1 MLVSPVIRI
10 AKSEMKKRS
19 SDETKKG
26 ASASSRAIRFAS
38 LILVVVTIAA
48 LGAVAFF
55 TERGIVASRD
65 LVIHTYEVRI
75 QLNDLQLQLMRLEEQ
90 AKPSTPSKARLRQ
103 SQQAAGKARQTF
115 DALRKL
121 TGDNLSQQ
129 IRLNQL
135 WPLMTGVTS
144 ASGVETATGQTADA
158 TTQKSS
164 LFSRDEQEQ
173 EDQID
178 KIIASMQDE
187 EQVLLGQRLKA
198 WDHLSRRNVVML
210 GMAFAVVTVMLLYNF
225 WLLIAEVART
235 KDREQQVQSNAQSYR
250 LMSARILELQDSERR
265 RIARELH
272 DSVGQFLVGLKINL
286 SQMENGSRVN
296 SAKLLRETLDL
307 TDYALQEVRTISHL
321 LHPPL
326 LEELGFVSAA
336 RWYVDEYGKRS
347 QVQVSVRIE
356 ESIGRL
362 PREIEIALFR
372 VLQESLT
379 NVYRHAAAES
389 VDISIARREGLVVL
403 TVADNGKGI
412 PHEVLSRFDSG
423 AAPGIG
429 LAGMRERLAEFGG
442 RMNVHSSSAGSV
454 VEVTMPTSMCASD
467 SRCHRG
473 NLVTPHPLSNGA
485 APGKV
490 RNQRDQK

>member
-1 MLVSPVIRI
+1 
-10 AKSEMKKRS
+10 
-19 SDETKKG
+19 
-26 ASASSRAIRFAS
+26 
-38 LILVVVTIAA
+38 
-48 LGAVAFF
+48 
-55 TERGIVASRD
+55 
-65 LVIHTYEVRI
+65 
-75 QLNDLQLQLMRLEEQ
+75 
-90 AKPSTPSKARLRQ
+90 
-103 SQQAAGKARQTF
+103 
-115 DALRKL
+115 
-121 TGDNLSQQ
+121 
-129 IRLNQL
+129 
-135 WPLMTGVTS
+135 
-144 ASGVETATGQTADA
+144 
-158 TTQKSS
+158 
-164 LFSRDEQEQ
+164 
-173 EDQID
+173 
-178 KIIASMQDE
+178 
-187 EQVLLGQRLKA
+187 
-198 WDHLSRRNVVML
+198 
-210 GMAFAVVTVMLLYNF
+210 
-225 WLLIAEVART
+225 
-235 KDREQQVQSNAQSYR
+235 
-250 LMSARILELQDSERR
+250 
-265 RIARELH
+265 
-272 DSVGQFLVGLKINL
+272 
-286 SQMENGSRVN
+286 MENGSRVS

-412 PHEVLSRFDSG
+412 PHDVLSRFDSG

-454 VEVTMPTSMCASD
+454 VEVTMPSSVCASD
-467 SRCHRG
+467 RG
-473 NLVTPHPLSNGA
+473 VTEKTS
-485 APGKV
+485 
-490 RNQRDQK
+490 